1 MTDAVCALNSLLGT
15 STRSPSR
22 KPPRA
27 APWHAQQALISRPP
41 LRFEQATRRL
51 PLPPFFPPAFGSKL
65 SLTGYSNLRFHP
77 RVPACIG
84 AVLLLAAPRA
94 AAAPRPS
101 RDKTVWNYEGGLF
114 LQTNGSIPDGPCF
127 RISGH
132 VEAPGF
138 FDTLKRVDTDS
149 GAVFR
154 RGSDTVTQFP
164 DQLLLQFVVF
174 DHYDQTCP
182 PQVENANAS
191 RYLTRAMMSTMHLYL
206 YWKHGVELRPIA
218 DVVPKYFSVDP
229 VLPTAT
235 ARAAAHGGPVPE
247 KLAWSYEFAV
257 PSAGVPLGDSLV
269 LILRTPDNH
278 IAARVA
284 ARL

>member
-1 MTDAVCALNSLLGT
+1 M
-15 STRSPSR
+15 TRSRSLTKATLAPAFTLFFR
-22 KPPRA
+22 KPFRSR
-27 APWHAQQALISRPP
+27 ISDGV
-41 LRFEQATRRL
+41 
-51 PLPPFFPPAFGSKL
+51 FP
-65 SLTGYSNLRFHP
+65 NLRFQP
-77 RVPACIG
+77 RVLACLG
-84 AVLLLAAPRA
+84 VALLLAAMPVTP
-94 AAAPRPS
+94 APQPS
-101 RDKTVWNYEGGLF
+101 RDKTVWNYEGGLY
-114 LQTNGSIPDGPCF
+114 LQTNGSIPNGPCF

-132 VEAPGF
+132 VAAPGF
-138 FDTLKRVDTDS
+138 FDNLKRIDTDG

-154 RGSDTVTQFP
+154 RGNESVTQFP
-164 DQLLLQFVVF
+164 AQLSLQFVVF

-182 PQVENANAS
+182 PQVENTNAS

-218 DVVPKYFSVDP
+218 NAEPKYFSVDP

-235 ARAAAHGGPVPE
+235 ARAAAHGNPVPE

-269 LILRTPDNH
+269 LIMRTPDDH

-284 ARL
+284 ARM